1 MNEVLER
8 RLEFLKLEAK
18 GFSLCEIVKL
28 LSEKYH
34 TSERNIY
41 YDAETRDT
49 WQPVLTQLFDLD
61 KARLMVTNRYDY
73 LYRMASLHFQTAGDA
88 QKPAYLSKMVDI
100 TDRLVLLLGLE
111 TLKEKQDKAKR
122 ATELEKALAETKA
135 LAGCVKACKG
145 LILTES
151 NERKRRLSYGE

>member
-1 MNEVLER
+1 MSEVVER

-28 LSEKYH
+28 LSEKFQ

-61 KARLMVTNRYDY
+61 KARLIVINRYDF
-73 LYRMASLHFQTAGDA
+73 LYRLASLHFQTANEA
-88 QKPAYLSKMVDI
+88 QKPVFLSKMVDI
-100 TDRLVLLLGLE
+100 TDRLVTLLGLE
-111 TLKEKQDKAKR
+111 TLREKQETEKRIASVENELAKN
-122 ATELEKALAETKA
+122 EPL
-135 LAGCVKACKG
+135 V
-145 LILTES
+145 ES
-151 NERKRRLSYGE
+151 MSVFR

>member
-1 MNEVLER
+1 MNEVVER

-28 LSEKYH
+28 LSEKYQ

-61 KARLMVTNRYDY
+61 KARLIVINRYDF
-73 LYRMASLHFQTAGDA
+73 LYRQASLHFQTASEA
-88 QKPAYLSKMVDI
+88 QKPVYLSKMVDI
-100 TDRLVLLLGLE
+100 TDRLVALLGLE
-111 TLKEKQDKAKR
+111 TLKEKQEAKKEQLKWKTSLQR
-122 ATELEKALAETKA
+122 T
-135 LAGCVKACKG
+135 
-145 LILTES
+145 S
-151 NERKRRLSYGE
+151 R

>member
-1 MNEVLER
+1 MSEVVER

-28 LSEKYH
+28 LSEKFQ

-61 KARLMVTNRYDY
+61 KARLILINRYDF
-73 LYRMASLHFQTAGDA
+73 LYRQASLHFQTASEA
-88 QKPAYLSKMVDI
+88 QKPVYLSKMVDI
-100 TDRLVLLLGLE
+100 TDRMVSVLGLE
-111 TLKEKQDKAKR
+111 TLKEKQDAQKR
-122 ATELEKALAETKA
+122 AVEVENELAK
-135 LAGCVKACKG
+135 
-145 LILTES
+145 
-151 NERKRRLSYGE
+151 NEVLWEEIAKQWRHIEWKIKLLH

>member
-8 RLEFLKLEAK
+8 RSEFLKLEAK
-18 GFSLCEIVKL
+18 GFSLCEIVKV

-41 YDAETRDT
+41 YDAETRNT

-73 LYRMASLHFQTAGDA
+73 LYRTASLHFQTASDA

-100 TDRLVLLLGLE
+100 TDRLVSLLGLE
-111 TLKEKQDKAKR
+111 TLKEKQDKARR
-122 ATELEKALAETKA
+122 AVEIEKELAETEA
-135 LAGCVKACKG
+135 LLEATKLA
-145 LILTES
+145 
-151 NERKRRLSYGE
+151 RA

>member
-1 MNEVLER
+1 LNEVLER
-8 RLEFLKLEAK
+8 RSEFLKLEAK
-18 GFSLCEIVKL
+18 GFSLCEIVKV

-41 YDAETRDT
+41 YDAETRNT

-73 LYRMASLHFQTAGDA
+73 LYRTASLHFQTASDA

-100 TDRLVLLLGLE
+100 TDRLVSLLGLE
-111 TLKEKQDKAKR
+111 TLKEKQDKARR
-122 ATELEKALAETKA
+122 AVEIEKELAETEA
-135 LAGCVKACKG
+135 LLEATKLA
-145 LILTES
+145 
-151 NERKRRLSYGE
+151 RA

>member
-28 LSEKYH
+28 LSEKYQ

-49 WQPVLTQLFDLD
+49 WQPVLTQVFNLD
-61 KARLMVTNRYDY
+61 KARLMVINRYDY
-73 LYRMASLHFQTAGDA
+73 FYRMASLHFQTASEA
-88 QKPAYLSKMVDI
+88 QKPVYLSKMVDI
-100 TDRLVLLLGLE
+100 TERLLALLGLE
-111 TLKEKQDKAKR
+111 TLKEKQDHKIKSAN
-122 ATELEKALAETKA
+122 AANEVAELKALMEAK
-135 LAGCVKACKG
+135 KHQ
-145 LILTES
+145 
-151 NERKRRLSYGE
+151 

>member
-18 GFSLCEIVKL
+18 GLTLCEIVKA
-28 LSEKYH
+28 LSEKYQ

-49 WQPVLTQLFDLD
+49 WQPVLTQLFELD
-61 KARLMVTNRYDY
+61 KARLVLVNRYDY
-73 LYRMASLHFQTAGDA
+73 LYRMASFHFQTAGEA

-100 TDRLVLLLGLE
+100 TDRLVALLGLE
-111 TLKEKQDKAKR
+111 PLREKQEAEKR
-122 ATELEKALAETKA
+122 AEEVENELAK
-135 LAGCVKACKG
+135 
-145 LILTES
+145 
-151 NERKRRLSYGE
+151 NEPLVDAMSVFRQR